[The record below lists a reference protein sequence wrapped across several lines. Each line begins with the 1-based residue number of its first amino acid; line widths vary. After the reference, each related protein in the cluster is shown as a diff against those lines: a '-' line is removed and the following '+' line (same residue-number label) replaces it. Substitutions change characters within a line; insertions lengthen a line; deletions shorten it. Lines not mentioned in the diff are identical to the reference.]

1 MPQAVIAGSRV
12 IMVACCSYH
21 TMAVHRDDVS
31 SAGHVWTFVRNH
43 YCQLGMGNRTN
54 CDTNRLGCM
63 QVDVG
68 QFGDVKILMVS
79 CGRVDG
85 LTAWWCQWRVVCGPL
100 AVENTAAKTG
110 WCRRHFFVCVC
121 VDPQHFAHA
130 TISTIACEPSTQH
143 P

>member
-54 CDTNRLGCM
+54 CDTNRLGCT

-79 CGRVDG
+79 CGWSHSMVVSVEGLGFRV
-85 LTAWWCQWRVVCGPL
+85 
-100 AVENTAAKTG
+100 
-110 WCRRHFFVCVC
+110 
-121 VDPQHFAHA
+121 
-130 TISTIACEPSTQH
+130 
-143 P
+143 